1 MRQCAEHFQLFFL
14 PRSGWMC
21 SRIYRKDFTLAL
33 DTMSTAR
40 QYLLSFLLF
49 FAVFSI
55 SYLLIGGVK
64 FYDAILIQLIVLWV
78 ICEAWYFLLWNMS
91 QILLWRVDNKVLEQI
106 EHFAKSVEK
115 WNRRL
120 SVSLLL
126 MPHVL
131 YAFFYFI
138 SKSPD
143 FNDKYPFN
151 DGFFLS
157 SYLSCIALYVIALFF
172 RLPPISIVAWIRS
185 GFSEAVFP
193 IRDDD

>member
-1 MRQCAEHFQLFFL
+1 
-14 PRSGWMC
+14 
-21 SRIYRKDFTLAL
+21 
-33 DTMSTAR
+33 MSISR
-40 QYLLSFLLF
+40 QYLLSFLLA

-55 SYLLIGGVK
+55 SYLLAAGVK
-64 FYDAILIQLIVLWV
+64 AYDAILIQIIVLWV
-78 ICEAWYFLLWNMS
+78 ICEVWYFLLWNMS
-91 QILLWRVDNKVLEQI
+91 QILLWRVGKKLLEQI
-106 EHFAKSVEK
+106 ELFAKSLEK

-120 SVSLLL
+120 SVILLL

-151 DGFFLS
+151 EGFFLS
-157 SYLSCIALYVIALFF
+157 SYLSCIALFAIALFF

-193 IRDDD
+193 MRDED